1 MGFKLG
7 ELNVEVEG
15 IPDIYQRVKLLLTTE
30 KGSLTGDPRYGV
42 NIAQF
47 IPYAQDNAPRIMSDI
62 VNAIGLYIPEIRVSK
77 IEVRDSTV
85 TVTIEDIGAIV
96 I

>member
-7 ELNVEVEG
+7 ETNAEVEG

-30 KGSLTGDPRYGV
+30 KGSLPGDPRYGV
-42 NIAQF
+42 EIAQF
-47 IPYAQDNAPRIMSDI
+47 IPYAEENAPRIMSDI
-62 VNAIGLYIPEIRVSK
+62 VNAIGLYISDIRVSK
-77 IEVRDSTV
+77 IEVRSSTV
-85 TVTIEDIGAIV
+85 TVTIESVGAIV